1 MMIILII
8 LLFSFISSTLSILII
23 CCTGAYLYKYKLINA
38 EFTKL
43 LSGIVGKVFLPCLI
57 VSNIIKSLTYE
68 DLVELLPVLF
78 SAILVCGIGY
88 IVGNISNKLWIK
100 D

>member
-1 MMIILII
+1 MSAYIIIFEAVL
-8 LLFSFISSTLSILII
+8 SSTLSILII

-43 LSGIVGKVFLPCLI
+43 LSGIVEKVFLPCLI

-68 DLVELLPVLF
+68 DLVELLTVLF
-78 SAILVCGIGY
+78 SANLVCGTGY
-88 IVGNISNKLWIK
+88 IVGNISNKIWIK